1 MLRLRICGAIPL
13 FPHIS
18 SVWCIIK
25 HGDEF
30 IFMFV
35 SYIYQA
41 WDREKED
48 GVKEARVQS
57 SYCELYCLDGSEKY
71 PT

>member
-1 MLRLRICGAIPL
+1 
-13 FPHIS
+13 
-18 SVWCIIK
+18 
-25 HGDEF
+25 
-30 IFMFV
+30 MFV

-71 PT
+71 PTWMVHELKATENVTVL